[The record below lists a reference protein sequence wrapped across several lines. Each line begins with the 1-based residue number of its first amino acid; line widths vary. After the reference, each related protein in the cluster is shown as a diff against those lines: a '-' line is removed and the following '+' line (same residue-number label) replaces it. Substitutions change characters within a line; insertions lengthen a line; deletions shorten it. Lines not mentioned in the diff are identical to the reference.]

1 MCAGR
6 ACLSSGNIRF
16 NDFLE
21 ARASANI
28 WLGLITIINDVKPAP
43 VQPFYLVAHGDNVV
57 WTICKSNLR
66 FASQTASSAVVN
78 KNPRD
83 REGPRRRPGSV
94 LVAGDQSLT
103 DTRCGEWAGGRRGGG
118 SQDARHEAWLHFLIP
133 SLWRRH
139 FPFFLNSDSLVS
151 TLCKSRIYYSTHQ
164 VYIITKVVFNKSITL
179 LCGHKLWAV
188 AKQQKQGGCV

>member
-1 MCAGR
+1 MFSLFILWHTAIMWFEQ
-6 ACLSSGNIRF
+6 S
-16 NDFLE
+16 
-21 ARASANI
+21 
-28 WLGLITIINDVKPAP
+28 
-43 VQPFYLVAHGDNVV
+43 
-57 WTICKSNLR
+57 
-66 FASQTASSAVVN
+66 ASQTWGLQVKLRVQLSWTRTRGPWGAA
-78 KNPRD
+78 
-83 REGPRRRPGSV
+83 GPRWRPGSV

-103 DTRCGEWAGGRRGGG
+103 DTRCGEWAGGRRGE

-164 VYIITKVVFNKSITL
+164 VSIITKMVFNKSITL